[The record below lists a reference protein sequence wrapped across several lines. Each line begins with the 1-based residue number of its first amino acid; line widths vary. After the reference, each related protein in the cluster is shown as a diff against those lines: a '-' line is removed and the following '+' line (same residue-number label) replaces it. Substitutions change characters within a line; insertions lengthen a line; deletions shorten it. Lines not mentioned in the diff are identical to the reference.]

1 MSADFAL
8 TSFSCVFFFSFKD
21 LLRDLKSELTG
32 NFEKLVLAM
41 MMSSAYFD
49 ASELR
54 DAIKVGKLKLLSQ
67 QLLQFLV
74 FQPKP
79 HCVTHH
85 LITK

>member
-1 MSADFAL
+1 MSTDFAL
-8 TSFSCVFFFSFKD
+8 TSFSCVCFFLFFFSFKD
-21 LLRDLKSELTG
+21 LFRDLKSELTG

-67 QLLQFLV
+67 QLLQF
-74 FQPKP
+74 
-79 HCVTHH
+79 
-85 LITK
+85 